1 MGLTE
6 EQRIEALD
14 AAIAAFEE
22 MGGGVALHAEL
33 EAFQNLR
40 LLVYAKYPELQ
51 REYSNQWIA
60 MNEDGVLASGESH
73 DAVMD
78 AIRDLDM
85 DMSDVAFEYI
95 DAEGSALIL

>member
-1 MGLTE
+1 MALTE
-6 EQRIEALD
+6 QQRKDALD
-14 AAIAAFEE
+14 AAIAAFED
-22 MGGGVALHAEL
+22 MGGSAALRAEL
-33 EAFQNLR
+33 DAFHNLR
-40 LLVYAKYPELQ
+40 LLVYAKYAQLQ

-73 DAVMD
+73 DVVMA

-85 DMSDVAFEYI
+85 DISDVAFEYI